1 MKLTIQGF
9 EILAGKSSKTGKDY
23 DMSRIHCVIPLQE
36 TATAKGWAGT
46 TYQISAHLVEQ
57 IKELSMPLQV
67 EVEMQD
73 VMRFGRREQHIVSI
87 HPLAPTKKAA

>member
-9 EILAGKSSKTGKDY
+9 EILTGKSVKTGKDY

-36 TATAKGWAGT
+36 SATAKGYAGT
-46 TYQISAHLVEQ
+46 AYQVPAHLIEK
-57 IKELSMPLQV
+57 IKHLPMPLQC

-73 VMRFGRREQHIVSI
+73 VMRWGERQQHVSSI
-87 HPLAPTKKAA
+87 QPVTTAKAP